1 MVNGVNCGFVPRKGE
16 FGLRLNLVGT
26 VSRSGLT
33 GFRDVGGTG
42 GIVTNSYNNSVMGLA
57 VNSIRRTWAA

>member
-1 MVNGVNCGFVPRKGE
+1 MVNGVNCGFVRRERTGE
-16 FGLRLNLVGT
+16 FGLRLNLVET

-42 GIVTNSYNNSVMGLA
+42 GIVTNS
-57 VNSIRRTWAA
+57 